1 MSTENNFDSWKSMQE
16 TMKYLSVS
24 REAILDWIANKD
36 MPAYKIGRIWK
47 FKFSEIDE
55 WVRSGQA
62 SGDKPSERLPS
73 KRKSKTSRP
82 VTD

>member
-1 MSTENNFDSWKSMQE
+1 MSEDNNFDSWKSMQE

-24 REAILDWIANKD
+24 REAILDWIANKN

-55 WVRSGQA
+55 WVRSGKA
-62 SGDKPSERLPS
+62 SGDNPDERLPS
-73 KRKSKTSRP
+73 KKKSAENKINE
-82 VTD
+82 